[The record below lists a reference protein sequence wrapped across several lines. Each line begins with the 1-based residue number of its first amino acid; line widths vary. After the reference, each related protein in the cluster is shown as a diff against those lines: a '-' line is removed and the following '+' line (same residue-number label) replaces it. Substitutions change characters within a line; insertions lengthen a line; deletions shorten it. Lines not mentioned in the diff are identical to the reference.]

1 MLLIIFSPL
10 SYLLEATQ
18 YYASSP
24 YLRPENFPA
33 NSTIAGLSEGLA
45 KAHEAYNV
53 AEYVSMS
60 LYSHCLFHFILD
72 RRFFL
77 LCNQGNVMYLIN
89 DYWNTSYL
97 KSNFH
102 LLG

>member
-1 MLLIIFSPL
+1 
-10 SYLLEATQ
+10 LEATQ

-53 AEYVSMS
+53 EGYVVY
-60 LYSHCLFHFILD
+60 LDSHCSSD
-72 RRFFL
+72 
-77 LCNQGNVMYLIN
+77 
-89 DYWNTSYL
+89 
-97 KSNFH
+97 FH
-102 LLG
+102 LRSQILFVVQPGERNVFDQRPLEYELLKK